1 MRARVGKRTLRAGV
15 AGRWLPG
22 AGAAAAPTAGAAD
35 IRRRRG
41 ALGTSALLD
50 LAERGWLP
58 DGVIRLGIRRL
69 LRQRLRTLPLRDTER
84 AAEQVEHLVRDMAAS
99 PIALL
104 PCTANEQH
112 YELPVEFYRLV
123 LGRYLKY
130 SSGCWRGAR
139 TGTDDLDEAEAEAL
153 RVTCERAQLADGQ
166 HVLELGCGWGSLTLW
181 MAERYPR
188 SRIVA
193 VSNSQ
198 SQREFIMEEAARRG
212 LGNLTVITRDINEL
226 DTRGARF
233 DRVISVEM
241 FEHLRNWPEAFRR
254 VHRWLA
260 PRGLFFLHVF
270 AHRST
275 PYLFE
280 ASDRS
285 DWMAA
290 HFFSGGMTPS
300 DELAVRVC
308 GALQLAGRWRLAGT
322 HDRRTAQ
329 AWLANLDAH
338 HGEALGVLRRLHG
351 AAAQRWLQRWRMF
364 FMACAE
370 LFGYADGQEWWV
382 SHYLFERP
390 DAP

>member
-1 MRARVGKRTLRAGV
+1 MGERTLRAGV

-22 AGAAAAPTAGAAD
+22 TGTPAPTAGAAHVRYL
-35 IRRRRG
+35 RR
-41 ALGTSALLD
+41 APGTAALLD

-69 LRQRLRTLPLRDTER
+69 LRQRLRTLALRDTER
-84 AAEQVEHLVRDMAAS
+84 AAEQVGHLVRDMAAA
-99 PIALL
+99 PLAVL
-104 PCTANEQH
+104 PRKANEQH

-130 SSGCWRGAR
+130 SSGCWREANTGA
-139 TGTDDLDEAEAEAL
+139 DDLDEAEAEAL

-198 SQREFIMEEAARRG
+198 SQREFITEQAARRG
-212 LGNLTVITRDINEL
+212 LTNVTVITRDVNEL

-233 DRVISVEM
+233 DRVVSVEM

-254 VHRWLA
+254 VHLWLA
-260 PRGLFFLHVF
+260 PGGLFFLHVF

-280 ASDRS
+280 VTDRS

-290 HFFSGGMTPS
+290 HFFSGGMMPS
-300 DELAVRVC
+300 DELALRVC
-308 GALQLAGRWRLAGT
+308 GGLQPVGRWRWSGM
-322 HDRRTAQ
+322 HYRRTAE

-338 HGEALGVLRRLHG
+338 HDEALGVLRRLHG
-351 AAAQRWLQRWRMF
+351 ADAQRWLQRWRMF

-370 LFGYADGQEWWV
+370 LFGYAGGQEWWV